1 MKPDLQALS
10 VYVDESFVNSQE
22 AGALKTKQYNKN
34 KQYIELKS
42 SKKQYLVRTDKQQ
55 KTKYILINGD
65 KVQLNLIKGQF
76 IYMK

>member
-10 VYVDESFVNSQE
+10 VYADESFVNSQE
-22 AGALKTKQYNKN
+22 AGALKTKQY
-34 KQYIELKS
+34 IEFKS